1 MDRKVIGLH
10 RDVYTMNNEII
21 MGQIKRALGGL
32 SFEVSMS
39 TSLNQLSINVH
50 AEQFFVELLNDLFNY
65 NLVNTNF
72 EEQNATSIDLLDKD
86 NRVAIQVTSDS
97 SLNKV
102 RQTLSKFCEK
112 KLDEK
117 VDRLIIL
124 NLIKKTNHKETII
137 GETDFKINLKED
149 VWDYTDLISEIN
161 NLEIDKLIKIN
172 ELIDKHLNPTILFPL
187 PDQNLTPSTI
197 HRLLNGI
204 SKLNSVIQAKYPD
217 TLPYTTEAK
226 VQHNHILQYIKHFNS
241 FQKFS
246 WSIQSQLDFLEENAN
261 PGITDQLY
269 NYVEQVWIELS
280 FDEDNPD
287 LLVKKICNKINE
299 ELKMNVSKFL
309 TVDDIRY
316 IPYVVFFVFSKCKI
330 FEKPPCSS

>member
-102 RQTLSKFCEK
+102 KQTLSKF
-112 KLDEK
+112 
-117 VDRLIIL
+117 
-124 NLIKKTNHKETII
+124 
-137 GETDFKINLKED
+137 
-149 VWDYTDLISEIN
+149 
-161 NLEIDKLIKIN
+161 
-172 ELIDKHLNPTILFPL
+172 
-187 PDQNLTPSTI
+187 
-197 HRLLNGI
+197 
-204 SKLNSVIQAKYPD
+204 
-217 TLPYTTEAK
+217 
-226 VQHNHILQYIKHFNS
+226 
-241 FQKFS
+241 
-246 WSIQSQLDFLEENAN
+246 
-261 PGITDQLY
+261 
-269 NYVEQVWIELS
+269 
-280 FDEDNPD
+280 
-287 LLVKKICNKINE
+287 
-299 ELKMNVSKFL
+299 
-309 TVDDIRY
+309 
-316 IPYVVFFVFSKCKI
+316 
-330 FEKPPCSS
+330 